1 MNYKLLYGDH
11 IIGDVKEDDSDFPT
25 FFGKYKLISGLQ
37 KKPALAHIVSYVD
50 YSIRVWPLIEA
61 DRMDAI
67 DYENVTYEEGL
78 DKLINYSANIY
89 HTPFD
94 DLTQEINYD
103 AVTQYLDFM
112 KSLIVSIANDE
123 KDPEWNPGTSYRIER
138 LRSIAEKK

>member
-67 DYENVTYEEGL
+67 DYEEEAQFMDLIESGNWWLVDQNGKRIAILIPVFGTDNYINWRL
-78 DKLINYSANIY
+78 D
-89 HTPFD
+89 PD
-94 DLTQEINYD
+94 
-103 AVTQYLDFM
+103 
-112 KSLIVSIANDE
+112 
-123 KDPEWNPGTSYRIER
+123 R
-138 LRSIAEKK
+138 